1 MNKTN
6 IIKKILIFIVIVFIC
21 FILIGC
27 AASGTKAYDR
37 HSQLI
42 QIDGYDDLYYYESTK
57 IIYIAFNEF
66 SSSVG
71 YGYMAP
77 YYSEN
82 GKLCKYD
89 IENKIIKEIY

>member
-1 MNKTN
+1 MNKTD
-6 IIKKILIFIVIVFIC
+6 IIKKILIFIVIVFLC

-27 AASGTKAYDR
+27 TASDTKAYDR
-37 HSQLI
+37 HSQLV
-42 QIDGYDDLYYYESTK
+42 QIDEYDDLYYYESTK
-57 IIYIAFNEF
+57 IIYIIFN
-66 SSSVG
+66 SYIAS

-89 IENKIIKEIY
+89 IDNKMIKEIC

>member
-27 AASGTKAYDR
+27 TASGTKSYDR

-66 SSSVG
+66 SASVG